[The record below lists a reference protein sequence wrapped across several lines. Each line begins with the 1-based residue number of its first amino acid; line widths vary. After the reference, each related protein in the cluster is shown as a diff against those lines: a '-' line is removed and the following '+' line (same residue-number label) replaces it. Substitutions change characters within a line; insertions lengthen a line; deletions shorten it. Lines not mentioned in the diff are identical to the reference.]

1 MFVNYG
7 CEMNLRNDPHTGRI
21 ISAIV
26 SYVHLNF
33 AFSFFF
39 FFMIPQGHR
48 RLQNTSISEFVDG
61 GYKYYISAWQK
72 IIQTNPDVV
81 QERLFP
87 KKLTWDRINII
98 CGKLEESLI
107 LLHQFSR
114 GKQWNFCLK
123 ANTLSGP
130 MMHVTTLRSDVLWR
144 TDQMKINLTT
154 KLSNS
159 LNSDS
164 ISYLYSR

>member
-33 AFSFFF
+33 SFSSFFF
-39 FFMIPQGHR
+39 FHDSSRSSKTPKYLHLWVCGW
-48 RLQNTSISEFVDG
+48 RLQVGIS
-61 GYKYYISAWQK
+61 SWQK
-72 IIQTNPDVV
+72 RIQTNPDVV

-87 KKLTWDRINII
+87 KKRTWDRSNII
-98 CGKLEESLI
+98 CGKLEESLL

-130 MMHVTTLRSDVLWR
+130 MMHDTTLRSDVPWR
-144 TDQMKINLTT
+144 TDQMEINLTT
-154 KLSNS
+154 KLSNI

-164 ISYLYSR
+164 ISYLYSK